1 MFAPVFFPIREF
13 FSQAMWGDKSVVTV
27 FADPD
32 RAHTEAAKVFKAR
45 MQGTLSKQ
53 QIEDAPTPVPFMS
66 IWRTEPQFD
75 QSRDSRAY
83 IRNYPV
89 DKVAGTTLKSRYPR
103 PMTSDIQIDLWCGEG
118 GHIIAE
124 SIQFQIES
132 LFPNESVYLP
142 IDWGLERWYRP
153 PFNVVKHAKLYG
165 KTRGRLVTQGWT
177 DNTSIERAQGGKDVR
192 RTWSGSYEF
201 YMPYRPEEARIV
213 RDIVVDIVEEA
224 SDQVLTT
231 LNVGLED

>member
-1 MFAPVFFPIREF
+1 MYAPVFFPIREF
-13 FSQAMWGDKSVVTV
+13 FSQARWGDKSVVTV

-45 MQGTLSKQ
+45 MQGTLTKQ
-53 QIEDAPTPVPFMS
+53 QIEDQPTPVPFMS

-75 QSRDSRAY
+75 PSRASQGWT
-83 IRNYPV
+83 RRFNV
-89 DKVAGTTLKSRYPR
+89 DKVAGTALRMRFPR
-103 PMTSDIQIDLWCGEG
+103 PMVSDIQIDLWCGEG
-118 GHIIAE
+118 GHTIAE
-124 SIQFQIES
+124 SVEFQIES

-142 IDWGLERWYRP
+142 IDWTLERWYRP
-153 PFNVVKHAKLYG
+153 PFNVVKHAKHYG

-177 DNTSIERAQGGKDVR
+177 DNTSIERAQGGKEVR
-192 RTWSGSYEF
+192 RTWSGQYEF

-213 RDIVVDIVEEA
+213 RDIVIDIVEESSQETVA
-224 SDQVLTT
+224 T